1 MNERI
6 RKMIIIHWTL
16 ICISKQYETIYKS
29 KVMSLAYLGRN
40 NNQTPGPAELN
51 WMGGGGRHVPL
62 AQSLPIQVTK
72 FKKHKS
78 FQSPFL
84 YNNVFELLKKRGG
97 LREPIICTP
106 YTFLPVHKKEEKQ
119 EYIFLSCAPS
129 ILFDLPPS
137 LEPVCSS
144 CYS

>member
-6 RKMIIIHWTL
+6 KKMIIIHCTL

-40 NNQTPGPAELN
+40 NNQTSGPVELD
-51 WMGGGGRHVPL
+51 WMGGGGR
-62 AQSLPIQVTK
+62 LPK
-72 FKKHKS
+72 FVSIYVVMFLSCSKK
-78 FQSPFL
+78 
-84 YNNVFELLKKRGG
+84 LLHRGG
-97 LREPIICTP
+97 LREPRICTP
-106 YTFLPVHKKEEKQ
+106 YTFLPVHKKEQKQ